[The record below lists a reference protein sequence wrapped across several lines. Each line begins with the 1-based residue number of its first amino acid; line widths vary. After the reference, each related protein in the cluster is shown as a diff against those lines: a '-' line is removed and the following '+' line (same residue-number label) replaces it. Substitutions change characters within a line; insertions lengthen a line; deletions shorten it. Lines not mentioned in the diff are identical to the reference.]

1 MVFCIITAKQQNW
14 QRFSGP
20 PPDTD
25 TKSTLRDSK
34 LIEKRIDFDTR
45 VAFAEG
51 EADMS
56 RYLLFEE
63 VEGHGEGYM
72 WPNVRTALAGTWV
85 NTKGSNEIELR
96 LTCHLVNVNKYFGR
110 ACVPG
115 MYYPRRD
122 ERVMRLEFGRRPDT
136 LLATFVVLGRPA
148 SYSHTPTHVVRT
160 FFKT

>member
-72 WPNVRTALAGTWV
+72 WPNVRTALAGTWLMSI
-85 NTKGSNEIELR
+85 NILAELAYQGCITLAEIKPWPACFPHMIEGSV
-96 LTCHLVNVNKYFGR
+96 TST
-110 ACVPG
+110 
-115 MYYPRRD
+115 
-122 ERVMRLEFGRRPDT
+122 DT
-136 LLATFVVLGRPA
+136 ATDTA
-148 SYSHTPTHVVRT
+148 SV
-160 FFKT
+160 